1 MKKMLVGT
9 LIVVVS
15 LFMVSASSVIA
26 QDDFCVADF
35 DYSGGVDVGAFLDEY
50 LQRTIYSN
58 PCPPERP
65 QYIVFTQVKLLFR
78 SLSDFLSP

>member
-35 DYSGGVDVGAFLDEY
+35 DYSGEVDAGDVGAFLDEY

-65 QYIVFTQVKLLFR
+65 QYIVFT
-78 SLSDFLSP
+78 